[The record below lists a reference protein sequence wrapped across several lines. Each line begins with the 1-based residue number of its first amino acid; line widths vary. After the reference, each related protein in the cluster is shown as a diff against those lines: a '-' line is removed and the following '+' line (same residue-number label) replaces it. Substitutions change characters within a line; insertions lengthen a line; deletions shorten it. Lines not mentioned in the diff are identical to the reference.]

1 MFKIVASVADLQTKN
16 EPNPDSISLTNTL
29 QLPSKEAIEI
39 AELIMAKRAMREL
52 ELKQQKTHKSKDNTD

>member
-16 EPNPDSISLTNTL
+16 EPNPDSISLTNPL

-39 AELIMAKRAMREL
+39 AALIMANRAMREL
-52 ELKQQKTHKSKDNTD
+52 ELKQQKTPNTKDDTE